1 MGNSTSNAYDS
12 QQNIAEDQDSLYAQN
27 YRHSLPATP
36 TTPTTAS
43 SPTRFSLPSERRPSL
58 TGNGPS
64 FPNGSPTIR
73 VAAPRGSS
81 GSTSSA
87 ASAAREF
94 RKRFNSTPTNQDRPD
109 YVPASPF
116 VGSPLTFIDDFG
128 AQGSAVPT
136 TPTLAS
142 YRPPSSLPQH
152 LQHPVPTVASARG
165 PVHLDLDLRAEV
177 ASSVP
182 SPSPSPQTGRPR
194 GDSIGALYSDN
205 TRNPARNL
213 PQQSRGA
220 VVPEQA
226 PAGVASEQEDPA
238 IMAEEER
245 AYRRKSI
252 VVHGGL
258 FAGQGQGQGL
268 HGQGQGMVEQVA
280 AGAGAVSGVT
290 AGRNSTRLT
299 HLFLGRTL
307 NCPQG
312 SSNTRRGIPTIINWT
327 QGGNNVYVTGTF
339 NGWKHKIRLVKSLG
353 RRFDIGTVEVD
364 SNLGYDG
371 KSIPNPLSSSRL
383 FIYPSISSTQDFTTI
398 LDLPPGTHRLKFIV
412 DDEWKC
418 SADLETATDPDGNL
432 VNYVEVGTEDDDAT
446 YDFVSPRTDPTT
458 APHHLLRSSTPPSEY
473 VAQIPSILLAMASQ
487 QAESTSP
494 ASPSGTAQ
502 NQGQQQQQQ
511 PPGLPPHLEKV
522 LLNSGA
528 VSEEDNSV
536 LPAPNHVTL
545 NHLYACSIRDG
556 VMAVA
561 GTARYR
567 KKGAIV

>member
-1 MGNSTSNAYDS
+1 M
-12 QQNIAEDQDSLYAQN
+12 
-27 YRHSLPATP
+27 
-36 TTPTTAS
+36 
-43 SPTRFSLPSERRPSL
+43 
-58 TGNGPS
+58 
-64 FPNGSPTIR
+64 
-73 VAAPRGSS
+73 
-81 GSTSSA
+81 
-87 ASAAREF
+87 
-94 RKRFNSTPTNQDRPD
+94 
-109 YVPASPF
+109 
-116 VGSPLTFIDDFG
+116 
-128 AQGSAVPT
+128 
-136 TPTLAS
+136 
-142 YRPPSSLPQH
+142 
-152 LQHPVPTVASARG
+152 
-165 PVHLDLDLRAEV
+165 DLVE
-177 ASSVP
+177 
-182 SPSPSPQTGRPR
+182 
-194 GDSIGALYSDN
+194 
-205 TRNPARNL
+205 
-213 PQQSRGA
+213 
-220 VVPEQA
+220 
-226 PAGVASEQEDPA
+226 
-238 IMAEEER
+238 
-245 AYRRKSI
+245 
-252 VVHGGL
+252 GG
-258 FAGQGQGQGL
+258 
-268 HGQGQGMVEQVA
+268 
-280 AGAGAVSGVT
+280 
-290 AGRNSTRLT
+290 GRNSTRLT

-339 NGWKHKIRLVKSLG
+339 NGWKHKIRLVK
-353 RRFDIGTVEVD
+353 
-364 SNLGYDG
+364 
-371 KSIPNPLSSSRL
+371 
-383 FIYPSISSTQDFTTI
+383 STQDFTTI

-567 KKGAIV
+567 KKVSCGLEWGKRVEKGCGCVIMVRAL